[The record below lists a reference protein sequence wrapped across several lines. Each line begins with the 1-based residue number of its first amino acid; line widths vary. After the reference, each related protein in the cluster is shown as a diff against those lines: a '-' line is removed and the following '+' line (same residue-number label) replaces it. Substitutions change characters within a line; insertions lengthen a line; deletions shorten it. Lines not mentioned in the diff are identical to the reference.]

1 MAPKTD
7 PRLLHQADTLEA
19 LNISK
24 SILYFLIYKG
34 IATRED
40 FMEVLQSF
48 TKFAPEHLID
58 EMQFREGELDDWI
71 RKLPVDRG

>member
-7 PRLLHQADTLEA
+7 PRLLQMADAQEA

-24 SILYFLIYKG
+24 SILYFLIHKG

-48 TKFAPEHLID
+48 TQQAPDHLID
-58 EMQFREGELDDWI
+58 EMRGRESDLDDWI
-71 RKLPVDRG
+71 RKLPVEQG